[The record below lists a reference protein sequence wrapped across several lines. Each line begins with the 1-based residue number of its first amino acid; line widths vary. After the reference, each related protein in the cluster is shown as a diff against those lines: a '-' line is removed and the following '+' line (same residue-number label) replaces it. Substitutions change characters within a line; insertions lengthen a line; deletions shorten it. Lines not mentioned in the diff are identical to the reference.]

1 MEKLFNTEVIID
13 GEYKRFD
20 VLFDR
25 EAYVFVPEDGGATY
39 HIARIDDA
47 WKVINGQLSQ
57 IAQQQAEAALDRYL
71 LSQH

>member
-1 MEKLFNTEVIID
+1 MEKLFNAEVIID

-20 VLFDR
+20 VSFDQ
-25 EAYVFVPEDGGATY
+25 EAYVFVPEDGGTTY
-39 HIARIDDA
+39 RFSRVDDT
-47 WKVINGQLSQ
+47 WKVTNGKLSE